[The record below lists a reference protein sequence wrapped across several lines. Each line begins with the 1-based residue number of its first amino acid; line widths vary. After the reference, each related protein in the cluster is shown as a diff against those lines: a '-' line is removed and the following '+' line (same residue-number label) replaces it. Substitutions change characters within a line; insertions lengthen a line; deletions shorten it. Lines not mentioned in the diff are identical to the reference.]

1 MKIHIY
7 VLITLLIH
15 VSRALAAD
23 DYAEA
28 HPDPGTSVSVSGGF
42 GGRVAFEVEGGLK
55 AGIDKGSDSKTNS
68 ISAVDA
74 VSTSRM
80 IREITAAT
88 TQGFDRDQH
97 ASKLAAEIHDLIA
110 FLKVQPVKEKIV
122 PTPPSIAV
130 PENAVTNSGL
140 ASVAMTRVTPPAI
153 PVAAPTSAPAPVK
166 GQTRTIAEKLR
177 RLADDLLL
185 EVE

>member
-1 MKIHIY
+1 MKIDIHI
-7 VLITLLIH
+7 LIPLLLLGA
-15 VSRALAAD
+15 RALAED
-23 DYAEA
+23 DYAEE
-28 HPDPGTSVSVSGGF
+28 HPDTGTSVSVSGGF

-55 AGIDKGSDSKTNS
+55 AGIDTGSDSRTNS

-74 VSTSRM
+74 VSTSRL

-97 ASKLAAEIHDLIA
+97 ASKLATEIHELIA
-110 FLKVQPVKEKIV
+110 GLKLQPVKEEIV
-122 PTPPSIAV
+122 PTTPSIAV
-130 PENAVTNSGL
+130 RENPVPKAGL

-153 PVAAPTSAPAPVK
+153 PVAAPAPAPVK
-166 GQTRTIAEKLR
+166 GHARAIAEKLK
-177 RLADDLLL
+177 RLAEDLLL